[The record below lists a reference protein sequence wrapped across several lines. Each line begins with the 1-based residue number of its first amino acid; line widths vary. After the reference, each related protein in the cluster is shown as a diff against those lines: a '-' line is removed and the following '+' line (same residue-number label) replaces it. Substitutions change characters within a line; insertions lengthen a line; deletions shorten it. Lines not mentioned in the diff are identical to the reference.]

1 MRHRF
6 QYPVRLLSSPNRS
19 LDKSNSN
26 VPNKTPS
33 RLAASAEQAHE
44 ARAWLSFTTNFIKPP
59 MRSMTEACAW
69 ELKVSVTSDGRKSRA
84 ELTQI
89 ADDALRSQPGCE
101 TASVPAVRG
110 LPNIREGRNW
120 EIPNVVLGDSLI
132 SDVDRAVM
140 SVHRRLGGNFICLGT
155 ISALS

>member
-1 MRHRF
+1 
-6 QYPVRLLSSPNRS
+6 V
-19 LDKSNSN
+19 
-26 VPNKTPS
+26 
-33 RLAASAEQAHE
+33 
-44 ARAWLSFTTNFIKPP
+44 TTGKN
-59 MRSMTEACAW
+59 
-69 ELKVSVTSDGRKSRA
+69 RA

-101 TASVPAVRG
+101 TASVPAVRA

-140 SVHRRLGGNFICLGT
+140 SVQRRLGREFHLVDDEEKLDPQAVGA
-155 ISALS
+155 SQAMSEKS